1 MPFQNSSK
9 WWWDSRENTRS
20 LSIAW
25 RGTRRWICSIC
36 EGSRRRSCASMSRR
50 SGSWRLSWR
59 SWRPSRR
66 FRFGCLALGICFC
79 FLGFICI
86 FFPFWYR
93 WCICLEYLFILH
105 HLLWFFPPFNL
116 MYTMF
121 MFREVFHLWIMFYHF
136 HNSLNI
142 LCMSIIYNILP
153 VIIGTI
159 FILTVWI

>member
-86 FFPFWYR
+86 FFFLFGIGDVYVWNIFLFYI
-93 WCICLEYLFILH
+93 ICYD
-105 HLLWFFPPFNL
+105 FFPPS
-116 MYTMF
+116 T
-121 MFREVFHLWIMFYHF
+121 WC
-136 HNSLNI
+136 I
-142 LCMSIIYNILP
+142 LCLCLEKFFIYESCFI
-153 VIIGTI
+153 I
-159 FILTVWI
+159 FITVWIFCACQSYIIFSLSLLVLSLF